1 MGSAYHK
8 STFIGTDKP
17 NSKHRGEKALRTQ
30 KASLGQYAGFVN
42 APWPGLAAIRRTSK
56 YYDYLT
62 TNSEAMVMLTMIRLM
77 LTRLAKPKQ
86 KKGTPRLKTK
96 AA

>member
-1 MGSAYHK
+1 
-8 STFIGTDKP
+8 
-17 NSKHRGEKALRTQ
+17 
-30 KASLGQYAGFVN
+30 
-42 APWPGLAAIRRTSK
+42 LAAIRRTSK